1 MSDPL
6 PYDKTATLP
15 AVLLVVICAG
25 LFGIC
30 AAYALLREESLPI
43 TTRNLPL
50 RQDNW
55 QEGR

>member
-1 MSDPL
+1 MSAPL
-6 PYDKTATLP
+6 PLDKTATLP

-30 AAYALLREESLPI
+30 AALAFLHEESLPI
-43 TTRNLPL
+43 CTRNLPL